1 MKEITKL
8 MIKEYKLN
16 KLKYDFMGY
25 YFDRPSQL
33 SAHHLV
39 VPARD
44 GGKLVHDNV
53 AILRQDTSHD
63 YLHVIENYDHDCF
76 KAITKRLIDENLI
89 GSLSKNELL
98 AIRDILLYFEN
109 EYWNKRT
116 KTGKYIIKEEYMTKR
131 VPMNRL

>member
-1 MKEITKL
+1 
-8 MIKEYKLN
+8 
-16 KLKYDFMGY
+16 
-25 YFDRPSQL
+25 
-33 SAHHLV
+33 
-39 VPARD
+39 
-44 GGKLVHDNV
+44 
-53 AILRQDTSHD
+53 
-63 YLHVIENYDHDCF
+63 LHVVENYDYDCF
-76 KAITKRLIDENLI
+76 KAITKRLIEENLI